1 MPVPKRDLAPLPENP
16 SSVDIRRQP
25 LVRENLALVPDS
37 RETFEERQ
45 ARLEGKR
52 IKYSGMIAHQEMA
65 AMVLAAG
72 GSFKMAATRAGISM
86 RQVRKYYTE
95 ADFRARI
102 EELRTIMFSKV
113 RGRVIKELEKR
124 TEPGKID
131 NIELLDLLRVFD
143 RVAGPLG
150 GKAGIQISGDVNVSN
165 NYDNIIN
172 ALLAPQPREESAD
185 FPIYEVEGTA
195 LPSGDS
201 PE

>member
-1 MPVPKRDLAPLPENP
+1 MPVKKADLAPLPPNP
-16 SSVDIRRQP
+16 SSVDVRRQP

-52 IKYSGMIAHQEMA
+52 IKYSGMHAHQEMA
-65 AMVLAAG
+65 ALVLAAG

-102 EELRTIMFSKV
+102 EELRTVMFSKV

-165 NYDNIIN
+165 NYDNIIQ
-172 ALLAPQPREESAD
+172 ALLTPQPEPEGPD
-185 FPIYEVEGTA
+185 FPIYTVEGVTI
-195 LPSGDS
+195 PSGDS